1 MTLEE
6 YIDYIVFDLLYD
18 FYNKAQKIEAKV
30 NLYTHN
36 LQITKNTKTIRLTFN
51 KLNQKIL
58 DIDTLGFLDIYGYN
72 INYIYINYKIYLT
85 SKFEW
90 VIKID
95 NEKLIKINSGLIN
108 YIIYKAFGI
117 LA

>member
-1 MTLEE
+1 MSLEE

-36 LQITKNTKTIRLTFN
+36 LQITKDTKTISLTFHR
-51 KLNQKIL
+51 LNQKIL
-58 DIDTLGFLDIYGYN
+58 NTDTLGFLDICGYS
-72 INYIYINYKIYLT
+72 IIYQLYLT

-95 NEKLIKINSGLIN
+95 NEKLIKIDSGLIN

>member
-1 MTLEE
+1 MSLEE
-6 YIDYIVFDLLYD
+6 YINYIVFELLYD
-18 FYNKAQKIEAKV
+18 FYNKAKKIEAKI
-30 NLYTHN
+30 NFYTHN
-36 LQITKNTKTIRLTFN
+36 LQITKDTKNLYLTFN
-51 KLNQKIL
+51 RLNQKIL
-58 DIDTLGFLDIYGYN
+58 NTDTLGFLDIYGYS
-72 INYIYINYKIYLT
+72 INYKIYLT

-95 NEKLIKINSGLIN
+95 NEKLIKIDSGLIN

>member
-6 YIDYIVFDLLYD
+6 YIDYSVFDLLYD
-18 FYNKAQKIEAKV
+18 FYNKAKKIEAKV
-30 NLYTHN
+30 NLYIHN
-36 LQITKNTKTIRLTFN
+36 LQITKDTKTIHLTFN
-51 KLNQKIL
+51 RLNQKIL
-58 DIDTLGFLDIYGYN
+58 NTDTLGFLDIYGYS
-72 INYIYINYKIYLT
+72 ISYKIYLT

-90 VIKID
+90 VIKIE
-95 NEKLIKINSGLIN
+95 NEKLIKIDSGLIN

>member
-6 YIDYIVFDLLYD
+6 YIDYIVFDILYD
-18 FYNKAQKIEAKV
+18 FYNKAKKIEAKV
-30 NLYTHN
+30 NLYINN
-36 LQITKNTKTIRLTFN
+36 LQITKDAKTIRLTFN
-51 KLNQKIL
+51 RLNQKIL
-58 DIDTLGFLDIYGYN
+58 NTDTLGFLDIYGYS
-72 INYIYINYKIYLT
+72 INYKIYLT

-90 VIKID
+90 VIKIA